1 VSQLIYE
8 ALRNSDYDVADWE
21 DETVRGLA
29 DFIAKEI
36 ADRDERIITMD
47 LSTQQASLEEIAR
60 SGLLAQAWQPGFEPA
75 TQGWQDWFA
84 CGDEIV

>member
-1 VSQLIYE
+1 MNAFEFGY
-8 ALRNSDYDVADWE
+8 YDSSGMFHWVPPPRYGVPSSL
-21 DETVRGLA
+21 THSRMSV
-29 DFIAKEI
+29 
-36 ADRDERIITMD
+36 ITMD

-60 SGLLAQAWQPGFEPA
+60 SGLLAQAWQPEFEPA